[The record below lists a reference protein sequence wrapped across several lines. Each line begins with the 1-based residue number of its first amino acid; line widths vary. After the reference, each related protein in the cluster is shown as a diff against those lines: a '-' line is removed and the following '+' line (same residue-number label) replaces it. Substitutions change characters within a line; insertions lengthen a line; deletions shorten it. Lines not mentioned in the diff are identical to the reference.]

1 LLVVVTLIVSVMVV
15 TGDRPPATAVPSP
28 VSPGVYVVGGTGP
41 STPEADRF
49 SLAGITSGQTPL
61 VPNQKAGQPSGGPF
75 GGMAITPNAAT
86 VVVLRHDG
94 GVSTLDVA
102 TGSLSN
108 PLVLVDPGGAGQ
120 VAADPA
126 DSTKAFVALGTG
138 NVFRVS
144 FGSGPGPPVAT
155 PIAALAITAQTLVA
169 APDGQ
174 TVYIGGRDKTPD
186 HRQAVVAVPANGGAP
201 VTWSPPPSSGGV
213 TDLALTPDGTRL
225 FGADGAS
232 VFALGLPLSPTEATA
247 LSRPMPGARTVTVAP
262 NGTTVYAG
270 GVANGQAFV
279 AGFPVAAPNPT
290 VSQGLGPAGPG
301 GVVGL
306 AVSPDAG
313 TLVATRGDP
322 GSPSTTITAVPV
334 NGGTPLR
341 PGPPMAIP
349 LGFQTD
355 NGDQVAVTPDQAPAA
370 RFVAQP
376 QPLGTPS
383 TFDATGSSVAY
394 GSITTY
400 QWSFGDGVAVT
411 TTGPTIAHNY
421 AHPGTFTITLVE
433 TDSAGTTVP
442 PAVAGT
448 PWAVDGPG
456 QTPYRL
462 ASPAASATATITVP
476 AATLPTTPAATGSTV
491 AGQLQAP
498 VPQLATNPTVGPPG
512 TIVTVTGA
520 GFPPNTTV
528 TVLWSVSSGAAV
540 TTTDAAGDL
549 ITQLLILVPD
559 VLGPRYAMVASF
571 PGATAPFLVVAG
583 GVEPGGSNADPVFR
597 SESP

>member
-1 LLVVVTLIVSVMVV
+1 VSVTLAA
-15 TGDRPPATAVPSP
+15 GDRPPATAGPSP

-41 STPEADRF
+41 STPGADRF

-61 VPNQKAGQPSGGPF
+61 VPAQQAGQPSGGPF
-75 GGMAITPNAAT
+75 VGMAITPNAAT

-108 PLVLVDPGGAGQ
+108 PVVLVDPGGAGQ

-138 NVFRVS
+138 DLLRIS
-144 FGSGPGPPVAT
+144 FGTGPGPPVAT
-155 PIAALAITAQTLVA
+155 PIAALPIAAQALVA

-174 TVYIGGRDKTPD
+174 TVYVGGTDKAPD
-186 HRQAVVAVPANGGAP
+186 HREAVVAVPAAGGAP
-201 VTWSPPPSSGGV
+201 VAWSQPPPPSGGV

-225 FGADGAS
+225 FGTDGAS
-232 VFALGLPLSPTEATA
+232 VFALGLPLTPTEPTT

-262 NGTTVYAG
+262 NGTTVYTG

-279 AGFPVAAPNPT
+279 AGFPVAAPNPPA
-290 VSQGLGPAGPG
+290 SQSLAPAGPG
-301 GVVGL
+301 SVVSL
-306 AVSPDAG
+306 AVSPDAA
-313 TLVATRGDP
+313 TLVATVGDP

-334 NGGTPLR
+334 NGGPPLR

-394 GSITTY
+394 GSITAY
-400 QWSFGDGVAVT
+400 QWSFGDGIAVT

-421 AHPGTFTITLVE
+421 GRPGTFTITVTE
-433 TDSAGTTVP
+433 TDSAGTSVP
-442 PAVAGT
+442 PALAGT

-462 ASPAASATATITVP
+462 ASPVASATATITVP
-476 AATLPTTPAATGSTV
+476 AGTPPTTPAATGTTA
-491 AGQLQAP
+491 AGQPQAP

-520 GFPPNTTV
+520 GFPANTTV
-528 TVLWSVSSGAAV
+528 TVLWSVSSGSAV
-540 TTTDAAGDL
+540 ATTDAAGNL
-549 ITQLLILVPD
+549 TTQLLILVPD

-583 GVEPGGSNADPVFR
+583 GVEPGGSSANPVFR